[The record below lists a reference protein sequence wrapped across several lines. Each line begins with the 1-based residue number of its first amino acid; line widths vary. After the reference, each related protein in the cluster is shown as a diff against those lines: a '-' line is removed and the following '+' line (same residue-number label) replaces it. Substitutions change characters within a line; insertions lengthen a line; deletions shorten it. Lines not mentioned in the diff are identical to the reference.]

1 MSGPNRRARTP
12 RFPIHLGSMVN
23 DSPLANNASI
33 TKQIFVTGGV
43 VSSLGK
49 GLTASSLGMLLR
61 SRGLKVAIQKLDP
74 YINVDPGLMDPLQHG
89 EVFVTDDG
97 SEADLDIGHY
107 ERFLGVPLSGA
118 ANATTGKVYSTVMA
132 NERRG
137 AYGGE
142 TVQVIPHIT
151 NEIMRRMRM
160 QARPVDGST
169 PPDVIITEIGGT
181 VGDIEITPYL
191 EAARQVRRELGR
203 DNSLFLHAS
212 LLPYLAS
219 AKEIKTKPTQHS
231 VAMLRSMGIQPDV
244 LVLRTEVDVPES
256 VKRKVALMCDV
267 ELPGVVVLPDADS
280 LYAVPKVLHREGLD
294 AFVVRKLD
302 LSFHDVDWTEWDEVL
317 RRATSPLRQVRVAV
331 VGKYVS
337 LPDAYLSVSEALK
350 AGGFA
355 NDCQVEVTW
364 VDANEIRNVE
374 DAAEALK
381 NMDGVVVPGGF
392 GVEGIE
398 GLLGTLE
405 WSRANKVPTLGI
417 GLGAQCMVIEA
428 ATNLGELEGAT
439 SVEFE
444 DDPAHPVV
452 VCGPGCHNSANGGA
466 ERGEKDMR
474 LGSFPMNLTEGSV
487 ARGVYGEA
495 QIFERHRHKYEINP
509 DYENTLAEAG
519 LVFSGW
525 SPDGDMV
532 EMVEIAT
539 EGHPYYVGTVAHPEF
554 QSRPTDPHPLFASF
568 VAAAIDYKQEKKM
581 LRSRRVEKAE

>member
-1 MSGPNRRARTP
+1 MSGVNVGAATHQRGIR
-12 RFPIHLGSMVN
+12 LGSMVN
-23 DSPLANNASI
+23 DSPLANNRPV

-61 SRGLKVAIQKLDP
+61 SRGLRVAIQKLDP

-107 ERFLGVPLSGA
+107 ERFLDIPLSGA

-137 AYGGE
+137 DYHGE

-160 QARPVDGST
+160 QVNPTDGSA

-203 DNSLFLHAS
+203 DNSLFVHAS

-219 AKEIKTKPTQHS
+219 AKELKTKPTQHS
-231 VAMLRSMGIQPDV
+231 VATLRSMGIQPDV
-244 LVLRTEVDVPES
+244 LVLRTEVEVPES

-267 ELPGVVVLPDADS
+267 DLSGVIVLPDAKS
-280 LYAVPKVLHREGLD
+280 LYAVPKILHREGLD
-294 AFVVRKLD
+294 AFAVRSLN

-317 RRATSPLRQVRVAV
+317 RRAASPLREVEIGV

-337 LPDAYLSVSEALK
+337 LPDAYLSASEALR

-355 NDCQVEVTW
+355 NDCQVKLRW
-364 VDANEIRNVE
+364 VDAEDIE
-374 DAAEALK
+374 STQDAAEELAHV
-381 NMDGVVVPGGF
+381 DGVLVPGGF
-392 GVEGIE
+392 GEKGVDGILTVLTWARE
-398 GLLGTLE
+398 RG
-405 WSRANKVPTLGI
+405 VPTLGI
-417 GLGAQCMVIEA
+417 GLGAQCMAIEA
-428 ATNLGELEGAT
+428 AQNLAGLEGAT
-439 SVEFE
+439 SREFV
-444 DDPAHPVV
+444 DDPQHPIVI
-452 VCGPGCHNSANGGA
+452 CGPECLEQTDKNAGN
-466 ERGEKDMR
+466 GEKEMR
-474 LGSFPMNLTEGSV
+474 LGAYPARLVEGTR
-487 ARGVYGEA
+487 AREIYGKDD
-495 QIFERHRHKYEINP
+495 ISERHRHQYEINP
-509 DYENTLAEAG
+509 AYEAELAEAG
-519 LVFSGW
+519 LAFSAW
-525 SPDGDMV
+525 SPDGVLV
-532 EMVEIAT
+532 EMVELPADA
-539 EGHPYYVGTVAHPEF
+539 HPYYIGTLAHPEF
-554 QSRPTDPHPLFASF
+554 QSRPTNPHPLFASF
-568 VAAAIDYKQEKKM
+568 IEAAINYKQ
-581 LRSRRVEKAE
+581 SRRVEISDRNEGAK

>member
-1 MSGPNRRARTP
+1 M
-12 RFPIHLGSMVN
+12 N
-23 DSPLANNASI
+23 DSPLANNVPV

-118 ANATTGKVYSTVMA
+118 ANATTGKIYSTVMA

-160 QARPVDGST
+160 QANPTDGST

-191 EAARQVRRELGR
+191 EAARQIRRELGR
-203 DNSLFLHAS
+203 DNSLFIHAS

-219 AKEIKTKPTQHS
+219 AKELKTKPTQHS

-244 LVLRTEVDVPES
+244 LVLRTEVEVPES

-267 ELPGVVVLPDADS
+267 ELPGVIVLPDAES
-280 LYAVPKVLHREGLD
+280 LYAVPKILHREGLD
-294 AFVVRKLD
+294 AFAVRKLD

-317 RRATSPLRQVRVAV
+317 RRATSPLRQVEVGI

-337 LPDAYLSVSEALK
+337 LPDAYLSTSEALK

-355 NDCQVEVTW
+355 NDCQVKVTW
-364 VDANEIRNVE
+364 IDAHDVDSVE
-374 DAAEALK
+374 EAGEAL
-381 NMDGVVVPGGF
+381 
-392 GVEGIE
+392 
-398 GLLGTLE
+398 
-405 WSRANKVPTLGI
+405 
-417 GLGAQCMVIEA
+417 
-428 ATNLGELEGAT
+428 
-439 SVEFE
+439 
-444 DDPAHPVV
+444 
-452 VCGPGCHNSANGGA
+452 
-466 ERGEKDMR
+466 
-474 LGSFPMNLTEGSV
+474 
-487 ARGVYGEA
+487 
-495 QIFERHRHKYEINP
+495 
-509 DYENTLAEAG
+509 
-519 LVFSGW
+519 
-525 SPDGDMV
+525 
-532 EMVEIAT
+532 
-539 EGHPYYVGTVAHPEF
+539 
-554 QSRPTDPHPLFASF
+554 
-568 VAAAIDYKQEKKM
+568 
-581 LRSRRVEKAE
+581 RRVDGEIGRAHV

>member
-1 MSGPNRRARTP
+1 M
-12 RFPIHLGSMVN
+12 N
-23 DSPLANNASI
+23 DSPLANNVPV

-118 ANATTGKVYSTVMA
+118 ANATTGKIYSTVMA

-137 AYGGE
+137 VYGGE

-160 QARPVDGST
+160 QANPTDGST

-191 EAARQVRRELGR
+191 EAARQIRRELGR
-203 DNSLFLHAS
+203 DNSLFIHAS

-219 AKEIKTKPTQHS
+219 AKELKTKPTQHS

-244 LVLRTEVDVPES
+244 LVLRTEVEVPES

-267 ELPGVVVLPDADS
+267 ELPGVIVLPDAES
-280 LYAVPKVLHREGLD
+280 LYAVPKILHREGLD
-294 AFVVRKLD
+294 AFAVRKLD

-317 RRATSPLRQVRVAV
+317 RRATSPLRQVEVGV

-337 LPDAYLSVSEALK
+337 LPDAYLSTSEALK

-355 NDCQVEVTW
+355 NDCQVKVTW
-364 VDANEIRNVE
+364 IDAHDVDSVE
-374 DAAEALK
+374 EAGEALRRV
-381 NMDGVVVPGGF
+381 DGVVVPGGF
-392 GVEGIE
+392 GPEGVSGI
-398 GLLGTLE
+398 LDVLT
-405 WSRANKVPTLGI
+405 WARDNAVPTLGI
-417 GLGAQCMVIEA
+417 GLGAQCMAIEA
-428 ATNLGELEGAT
+428 ATNLAGLDGAT

-444 DDPAHPVV
+444 ENPDHPIVI
-452 VCGPGCHNSANGGA
+452 CGPGCGRGEDGGA

-474 LGSFPMNLTEGSV
+474 LGAFPTQLKEGSL
-487 ARGVYGEA
+487 AASVYGEENVS
-495 QIFERHRHKYEINP
+495 ERHRHRYEINP
-509 DYENTLAEAG
+509 EYEGVLEDAG
-519 LVFSGW
+519 LMFSGW
-525 SPDGDMV
+525 SPDGEMV
-532 EMVEIAT
+532 EMVEISP
-539 EGHPYYVGTVAHPEF
+539 EDHPYYIGTLAHPEF
-554 QSRPTDPHPLFASF
+554 QSRPTAPHPLFASF
-568 VAAAIDYKQEKKM
+568 VEAAIEYKQGRKA
-581 LRSRRVEKAE
+581 RRAREMETPE

>member
-1 MSGPNRRARTP
+1 MSGADPGAAVTSGGIR
-12 RFPIHLGSMVN
+12 LGSMVN
-23 DSPLANNASI
+23 DSPLANNRPV

-61 SRGLKVAIQKLDP
+61 SRGLRVAIQKLDP

-107 ERFLGVPLSGA
+107 ERFLDLPLSGA

-137 AYGGE
+137 DYRGE

-160 QARPVDGST
+160 QANPTDGSA

-203 DNSLFLHAS
+203 DNSLFVHAS

-219 AKEIKTKPTQHS
+219 AKELKTKPTQHS
-231 VAMLRSMGIQPDV
+231 VATLRSMGIQPDV
-244 LVLRTEVDVPES
+244 LVLRTEVEVPEP

-267 ELPGVVVLPDADS
+267 DRSGVIVLPDAKS
-280 LYAVPKVLHREGLD
+280 LYAVPKILHREGLD
-294 AFVVRKLD
+294 AFAVRSLD

-317 RRATSPLRQVRVAV
+317 RRAASPLHEVEIGI

-337 LPDAYLSVSEALK
+337 LPDAYLSATEALR

-355 NDCQVEVTW
+355 NDCQVKIRW
-364 VDANEIRNVE
+364 VDAE
-374 DAAEALK
+374 DIESRDDAEKCLERV
-381 NMDGVVVPGGF
+381 DGVLVPGGF
-392 GVEGIE
+392 GVDGVDGI
-398 GLLGTLE
+398 LTTLTWARE
-405 WSRANKVPTLGI
+405 TGVPVLGI
-417 GLGAQCMVIEA
+417 GLGAQCMAIEA
-428 ATNLGELEGAT
+428 ARNLAGLEGAT
-439 SVEFE
+439 SAEFQE
-444 DDPAHPVV
+444 APEHPVV
-452 VCGPGCHNSANGGA
+452 VCGPECPKMLDENG
-466 ERGEKDMR
+466 RGEKEMR
-474 LGSFPMNLTEGSV
+474 LGAYPTRLVEGTR
-487 ARGVYGEA
+487 ARDIYGKEN
-495 QIFERHRHKYEINP
+495 ISERHRHKYEINP
-509 DYENTLAEAG
+509 AYEDQLAESG
-519 LVFSGW
+519 LLFSGW
-525 SPDGDMV
+525 SPDGELV
-532 EMVEIAT
+532 EMVELPSDI
-539 EGHPYYVGTVAHPEF
+539 HPYYIGTLAHPEF
-554 QSRPTDPHPLFASF
+554 QSRPTNPHPLFASF
-568 VAAAIDYKQEKKM
+568 VEAAINYELSKRTETSK
-581 LRSRRVEKAE
+581 RSEGSK